1 MTRPFR
7 SMIGL
12 GLLLASTAASAP
24 PPDGS
29 VLRMGGNGSALGTLR
44 ALAAAE
50 VGEDPAL
57 AAVIVPSLG
66 TGGGLRA
73 LLGGALDLAAS
84 ARPLRGDE
92 AGRGLEARFLG
103 ETPFVFAVS
112 ARSPVTAVS
121 LERVSR
127 IYSGDELAWPDGT
140 PIRLILRPPSD
151 SDTRLLETISP
162 ALRDAVRAA
171 QRRKGLV
178 TATTDQDAADLME
191 RLPGAF
197 GMSTLA
203 LIRTEGRHLR
213 PLAVDGAGPGGDPA
227 SAGYPWR
234 RPLHLV
240 YQSPPSPRVQRF
252 LDFVDSPRG
261 RAIVRESGYLPPT
274 AER

>member
-1 MTRPFR
+1 MTRSFR
-7 SMIGL
+7 SVLWL
-12 GLLLASTAASAP
+12 GLLLASTSAAAP

-66 TGGGLRA
+66 TGGGIRA
-73 LLGGALDLAAS
+73 LLGEALDLAAS

-92 AGRGLEARFLG
+92 AGRGLEERFLG
-103 ETPFVFAVS
+103 ETSFVFAVP

-121 LERVSR
+121 LERVAR
-127 IYSGDELAWPDGT
+127 IYAGEELAWPDGT

-151 SDTRLLETISP
+151 SDTRMLQAISP

-171 QRRKGLV
+171 QLRRGLI
-178 TATTDQDAADLME
+178 TATTDQDAADLLE

-197 GMSTLA
+197 GTSTLA
-203 LIRTEGRHLR
+203 LIRTERRDLR
-213 PLAVDGAGPGGDPA
+213 ALAVDGAGPGADPA
-227 SAGYPWR
+227 SATYPWR

-240 YQSPPSPRVQRF
+240 YRSPPSPRVQRF
-252 LDFVDSPRG
+252 VDFVNSPRG
-261 RAIVRESGYLPPT
+261 REILRESGYLPPP

>member
-1 MTRPFR
+1 
-7 SMIGL
+7 MIWL
-12 GLLLASTAASAP
+12 GLLLASTAGSAP

-50 VGEDPAL
+50 VGADPAL
-57 AAVIVPSLG
+57 AAVIVSSLG

-92 AGRGLEARFLG
+92 AEQGLEGRFLG

-112 ARSPVTAVS
+112 ARWPVTAVS
-121 LERVSR
+121 LERVAR
-127 IYSGDELAWPDGT
+127 IYSGEELVWPDGT

-151 SDTRLLETISP
+151 SDTRALQAISP

-171 QRRKGLV
+171 QRRKGLI
-178 TATTDQDAADLME
+178 TASTDQDAADLLE

-197 GMSTLA
+197 GTSTLA

-213 PLAVDGAGPGGDPA
+213 PLAVDGVGSGADPA
-227 SAGYPWR
+227 SATYPWR
-234 RPLHLV
+234 RALHLV
-240 YQSPPSPRVQRF
+240 YRSPPSPRVQRF
-252 LDFVDSPRG
+252 LDFVGSPRG
-261 RAIVRESGYLPPT
+261 REILQESGYLSPP